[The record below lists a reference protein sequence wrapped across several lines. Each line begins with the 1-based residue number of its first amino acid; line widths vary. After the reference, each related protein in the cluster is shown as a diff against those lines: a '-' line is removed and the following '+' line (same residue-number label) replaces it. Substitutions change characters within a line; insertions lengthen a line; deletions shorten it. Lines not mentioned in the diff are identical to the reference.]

1 MKINKPTL
9 LCWHAHRAGFEVLA
23 NTLTALANESIAI
36 AQVIYLMQQEQHQ
49 NLPIPE
55 ELQQRVEIKRID
67 LILNDPTQHEVIYQL
82 VFEKVL
88 PKVKN
93 YQQLH
98 INISPG
104 TPAMHAV
111 WLLLHTGG
119 AFLQTTRLWS
129 SQLEPKTDQTILKAV
144 EFSINTYLAEIHRLK
159 ERKTELAVYEPEAKS
174 PKRKQALKRLN
185 VYARLIGAPLLILGE
200 RGIGKTRLVET
211 FVAKLKQR
219 DNVVTVAC
227 GSLDSELADSLLFGH
242 SKGAFTGANQE
253 RKGLL
258 VEANGGILFLD
269 EIQDL
274 PKPTQRK
281 LVRVLQDRQHR
292 FRAMGS
298 NKETSVNIEIV
309 CASNIGLTALSQC
322 LDADLFD
329 RISHLVIEIPPLREC
344 REDLAED
351 WKQVWKELRTMDNL
365 PEQAPFSSALKNAL
379 QNKPLAG
386 NLRDL
391 QKLALLI
398 MAWSQSLTKDA
409 AIDAA
414 LSEWK
419 TQQVVLTKPDHEFG
433 EGTRAERI
441 NWFKNRL
448 AQWAYEQQGTWGK
461 AGKFLQCTEMTLH
474 NDMKN
479 NKASKAQ

>member
-1 MKINKPTL
+1 MNKNTPTL
-9 LCWHAHRAGFEVLA
+9 LCWHAHRAGFEVLE

-36 AQVIYLMQQEQHQ
+36 EQVIYLMQKEHQ

-55 ELQQRVEIKRID
+55 ELQQRVKIERVD
-67 LILNDPTQHEVIYQL
+67 LVLNDPTQHEVIYQL
-82 VFEKVL
+82 ISEKVL

-93 YQQLH
+93 YYQLH

-111 WLLLHTGG
+111 WLLLHAGG
-119 AFLQTTRLWS
+119 VFLQPTRLWS

-159 ERKTELAVYEPEAKS
+159 ERKTELAVYEPQAKS
-174 PKRKQALKRLN
+174 PKRKQALERLN

-211 FVAKLKQR
+211 YIATLKQR
-219 DNVVTVAC
+219 HNVVTVAC

-242 SKGAFTGANQE
+242 SKGAFTGANKE

-258 VEANGGILFLD
+258 IEANDGILFLD

-298 NKETSVNIEIV
+298 DKEKSVNIEIV

-351 WKQVWKELRTMDNL
+351 WQQVWQELRTMDNL
-365 PEQAPFSSALKNAL
+365 PEKAPFSPVLKKEL
-379 QNKPLAG
+379 QNQTLTG

-391 QKLALLI
+391 QKLAFLI
-398 MAWSQSLTKDA
+398 MAWSQSLTENI
-409 AIDAA
+409 AIDKA

-419 TQQVVLTKPDHEFG
+419 NYQQTVVISPEHEFG
-433 EGTRAERI
+433 NGTREQRI
-441 NWFKNRL
+441 NWFKERL
-448 AQWAYEQQGTWGK
+448 ARWAHEQQGTWEK
-461 AGKFLQCTEMTLH
+461 ASKFLECTEKTLH
-474 NDMKN
+474 NDVDRIL
-479 NKASKAQ
+479 SKKK